1 MIDPAHL
8 MFPSDAP
15 AAAVQAPAQDAQP
28 RPSAPAAPAQAATQ
42 PPADADANA
51 AERLFDSELPS
62 NGADLGEAV
71 GRLDDLASAIRISE
85 PERAAALTDATDELV
100 SYAIDHDMPAGD
112 LREIVEAVHV
122 AADTLSPMTPEQ
134 LADGQAKA
142 MRELSDV
149 PAADLDLARGLIRE
163 IEKKIPGTM
172 RQLEISGL
180 GNRPAFIRA
189 VVKESRR
196 RAGR

>member
-8 MFPSDAP
+8 LFPSDAP
-15 AAAVQAPAQDAQP
+15 TVPADVPPA
-28 RPSAPAAPAQAATQ
+28 RPAAPAAPAQAATQ
-42 PPADADANA
+42 PPAGDDTNP
-51 AERLFDSELPS
+51 AEQIFKTELPS
-62 NGADLGEAV
+62 DGADLGEAV
-71 GRLDDLASAIRISE
+71 GRLDDLASSLRVSE

-100 SYAIDHDMPAGD
+100 NYAIDHDMPAGD

-134 LADGQAKA
+134 LADGHAKA

-172 RQLEISGL
+172 SQLEYSGL
-180 GNRPAFIRA
+180 GNRPEFIRA
-189 VVKESRR
+189 VVKEARR